1 MARNWSYITVC
12 TWWNPCK
19 LVLQTLFFLCC
30 ITTRMSYSSCTFKIY
45 VGLRTNYKLV
55 KEDNTPHSTCT
66 CCMILPDSQLKGAY
80 DIVSQNAGKIL
91 DNKISLWAQTNVSCS
106 KTPKGTRTSP
116 PPPPTVRTQFL
127 ELSCWFP
134 PLPWPC
140 PEMFLLLFSS
150 NKQTEIITH
159 FHDIWKRDICFIIA
173 WVYRMPGTLLYSAT
187 FYHYHVLKLVFIEHT
202 YPGIHTSKTSE
213 NTTYAACFRHNSL
226 VLLHSATDVSYNLG
240 RIIELHTCRNSY
252 NTPYASLLN
261 DSAVRPA
268 FIAHFKASN
277 LTYAALLHDYA
288 VHPA

>member
-106 KTPKGTRTSP
+106 KTPKGTRTPLP
-116 PPPPTVRTQFL
+116 PPQYVHNSS
-127 ELSCWFP
+127 SC
-134 PLPWPC
+134 LAD
-140 PEMFLLLFSS
+140 
-150 NKQTEIITH
+150 
-159 FHDIWKRDICFIIA
+159 FHHCH
-173 WVYRMPGTLLYSAT
+173 G
-187 FYHYHVLKLVFIEHT
+187 HVLKCSCCCFHQTNKRKLL
-202 YPGIHTSKTSE
+202 HTSMTSE
-213 NTTYAACFRHNSL
+213 NVTYASLSHECTVCPAHCFI
-226 VLLHSATDVSYNLG
+226 LLHSTTTMFLNLCSSNTHIPVYTLPRHLKTRHMLHASG
-240 RIIELHTCRNSY
+240 IIL
-252 NTPYASLLN
+252 
-261 DSAVRPA
+261 
-268 FIAHFKASN
+268 
-277 LTYAALLHDYA
+277 
-288 VHPA
+288 